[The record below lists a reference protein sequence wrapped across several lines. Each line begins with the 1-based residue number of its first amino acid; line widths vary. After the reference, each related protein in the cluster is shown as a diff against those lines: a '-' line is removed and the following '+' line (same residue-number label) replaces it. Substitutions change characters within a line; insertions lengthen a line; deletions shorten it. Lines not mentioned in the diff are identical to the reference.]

1 MNLYKYDL
9 NLLTIFDMIFS
20 KGHLTKAG
28 EMLNLSQPAMSQA
41 LGRLREVF
49 DDQLFIRSG
58 KDMIPTS
65 FAIKLAPKIREIMQL
80 TEKTFID
87 RGDFDPVTSS
97 RTFKL
102 AMNDYTEMV
111 IMPELFNQLQKA
123 APNIKIRSEQV
134 SSDYENSLSHNLDF
148 ILGSDF
154 DFGANVYQ
162 KSLFHDR
169 EVAAVRCNHPVLK
182 KEFTPEVYA
191 SLKHAQF
198 KNGTCSNTIDEEY
211 SKIGL
216 KRDIVLEVHHE
227 MVLPLLLKNS
237 DLVINIP
244 ERMAVL
250 FREMV
255 KFEIIELPLIV
266 EDYNFCQYWHE
277 RNHKD
282 PAHIWFRSFLSSI
295 ANSL

>member
-28 EMLNLSQPAMSQA
+28 EILNLSQPAMSQA

-49 DDQLFIRSG
+49 DDQLFVRSG

-65 FAIKLAPKIREIMQL
+65 FAIKLAPKIREIMDL

-87 RGDFDPVTSS
+87 RGDFDPVTSN

-111 IMPELFNQLQKA
+111 IMPVLFNQLQKA
-123 APNIKIRSEQV
+123 APNIKIRSEQI
-134 SSDYENSLSHNLDF
+134 SNDYENELSHNLDF
-148 ILGSDF
+148 ILGCDI

-162 KSLFHDR
+162 KSLFNDR
-169 EVAAVRCNHPVLK
+169 EVVAVRCNHPVLM
-182 KEFTPEVYA
+182 KELTPEIYS

-198 KNGTCSNTIDEEY
+198 KYGTCSNTIDKEFN
-211 SKIGL
+211 KIGL
-216 KRDIVLEVHHE
+216 KRDIVLEIHHE
-227 MVLPLLLKNS
+227 MVLPLMLKDS
-237 DLVINIP
+237 DLIINIP
-244 ERMAVL
+244 ERMAKV
-250 FREMV
+250 FKEMV
-255 KFEIIELPLIV
+255 PFEIIELPFV
-266 EDYNFCQYWHE
+266 TVDYNFCQYWHE

-282 PAHIWFRSFLSSI
+282 PAHIWFRSFL
-295 ANSL
+295 NSVADSL